1 MAVTQMRVSRHA
13 AEPFRVLPRRMVSK
27 AILARRQKRETIMNF
42 KTKTFAA
49 LTALTVA
56 TTFALPSNEAQA
68 RGRGWAIGAGIL
80 GAAVIGGAIAAS
92 AQPVYVE
99 GYRSCRWVANYDR
112 FGNFLGNTKVCRY
125 Y

>member
-1 MAVTQMRVSRHA
+1 
-13 AEPFRVLPRRMVSK
+13 MVSK

>member
-1 MAVTQMRVSRHA
+1 
-13 AEPFRVLPRRMVSK
+13 
-27 AILARRQKRETIMNF
+27 MNL

-68 RGRGWAIGAGIL
+68 RGRGWAIGAGIV
-80 GAAVIGGAIAAS
+80 GAGLIAGSIAAAS
-92 AQPVYVE
+92 TPTVYVG
-99 GYRSCRWVANYDR
+99 GYRRCTWVANYDR
-112 FGNFLGNTKVCRY
+112 FGNFLGNTKVCRVY

>member
-1 MAVTQMRVSRHA
+1 
-13 AEPFRVLPRRMVSK
+13 
-27 AILARRQKRETIMNF
+27 MNF

-56 TTFALPSNEAQA
+56 ATFALPSNEAQA

-80 GAAVIGGAIAAS
+80 GAAVVGGAIAAS

-112 FGNFLGNTKVCRY
+112 FGNFLGNSKVCRY